1 MITYKLTT
9 CFEPNWNA
17 IQRAAFGTAEP
28 DATMTAGFYA
38 EFSFNDNSTTINDLG
53 PLVLVQTVI
62 S

>member
-17 IQRAAFGTAEP
+17 IQVAAFGDAQP

-38 EFSFNDNSTTINDLG
+38 EFSFNDNSTPMKDLG
-53 PLVLVQTVI
+53 PLVLVQSVI

>member
-9 CFEPNWNA
+9 CFEPNWTA
-17 IQRAAFGTAEP
+17 IQTAAFGDAQP

-38 EFSFNDNSTTINDLG
+38 EFSFNDESTPINDLG
-53 PLVLVQTVI
+53 PLVLVQSVI